1 MTIDTRTPEV
11 PSPGTRTAGRGITRP
26 LAVLAGI
33 VTVALTV
40 GVAELLA
47 AIGSWA
53 GITSTATSSSPLFG
67 LGSTFIQFTPE
78 WLKHI
83 AIQVFGVYDKVALKA
98 GMGLTLALLAAILGL
113 VARSSLRIAQIAYGV
128 LGLVVAVAVY
138 SRSEASLVDVV
149 PTVIAVAAGF
159 YLLSRM
165 FGDTDSTD
173 GDATASPEGNRRRFL
188 TLAAGGAGV
197 AVVSG
202 GLSRFIPTS
211 AGAENSQLE
220 AANATASI
228 TVEKM
233 PALPAGSTL
242 DVPDITSFVTDNADF
257 YRIDTAF
264 TVPRI
269 NADTWEL
276 RIHGMVDREITL
288 NYNDLLARPQLER
301 MVTLTCVSNEVGG
314 DLVGN
319 AVWQGTLIR
328 DLLAEAGPSADA
340 DMVMSRSGD
349 GFSAGTPLSVLTDE
363 GRDAIFAVTMNGS
376 VLPFEHGFPV
386 RMVVPGLYGYVSATK
401 WVVELEVTRFDQQT
415 SYWTD
420 RGWSPEGPIKTASRI
435 DVPKSFQK
443 FPAGQ
448 VVMGGVAWAQHRG
461 IASVEVQIDKGE
473 WLPATLST
481 EVTTDTW
488 RQWTYVW
495 DATPGQHS
503 VVCRATDST
512 GAVQDSA
519 IRTPIPDGATGYDST
534 VFTVE

>member
-1 MTIDTRTPEV
+1 VTIDTRTPEV
-11 PSPGTRTAGRGITRP
+11 PSPGTTTAQSGISRP
-26 LAVLAGI
+26 LAVLGGI

-47 AIGSWA
+47 AIGSWL
-53 GITSTATSSSPLFG
+53 GIVSTATSSSPLFG

-83 AIQVFGVYDKVALKA
+83 AIQVFGVYDKVALKS
-98 GMGLTLALLAAILGL
+98 GMGLTLALLAAVLGL
-113 VARSSLRIAQIAYGV
+113 IARSSLRVAQIVYAV
-128 LGLVVAVAVY
+128 LGLVVAVAVF
-138 SRSEASLVDVV
+138 SRAEAALVDVL
-149 PTVIAVAAGF
+149 PTVIAVAAGL
-159 YLLSRM
+159 YLLTRM
-165 FGDTDSTD
+165 FDD
-173 GDATASPEGNRRRFL
+173 GDPDDDDVPTGGTRRRFL

-211 AGAENSQLE
+211 AGAENSLAE
-220 AANATASI
+220 AANSTASI
-228 TVEKM
+228 SVDKM
-233 PALPAGSTL
+233 AALPAGSTL
-242 DVPDITSFVTDNADF
+242 DVTDITPFVTDNADF

-276 RIHGMVDREITL
+276 RIFGMVDREITIS
-288 NYNDLLARPQLER
+288 YNDLLKRQQLER
-301 MVTLTCVSNEVGG
+301 MITLTCVSNEVGG

-319 AVWQGTLIR
+319 AVWEGTLIR

-340 DMVMSRSGD
+340 DMVMSRSAD

-363 GRDAIFAVTMNGS
+363 NRDAIFAITMNG
-376 VLPFEHGFPV
+376 VPLPFEHGFPV

-443 FPAGQ
+443 FPAGK
-448 VVMGGVAWAQHRG
+448 VAMGGVAWAQHRG
-461 IASVEVQIDKGE
+461 IQSVEVQIDGGE
-473 WLPATLST
+473 WQMATLST
-481 EVTTDTW
+481 EVTSDTW

-495 DATPGQHS
+495 DATPGQHN
-503 VVCRATDST
+503 VACRATDTT

-534 VFTVE
+534 AFSVE